1 MTEQA
6 ADTGGAEAA
15 LRGKVQRVGLLSD
28 GGIPNLSP
36 RIKLQSSEGGDTLVH
51 WGRRIACLRE
61 LSFRINIAE
70 REKPKVSPV
79 VVACVG
85 VDADLIY

>member
-51 WGRRIACLRE
+51 CGRRIAWPLNLRG
-61 LSFRINIAE
+61 RD
-70 REKPKVSPV
+70 EKGNSCGWL
-79 VVACVG
+79 AAVG
-85 VDADLIY
+85 IPEDFKIH